1 MNAHSRSRHRPRRA
15 PLTRRRRYL
24 RLGLLLGC
32 GALAAFLVTAFLLL
46 DARVRSQFGDTQWR
60 LPAHVYTQPLTLHDG
75 RALSRNQVIEYLEAV
90 GYRRRDHVRAAGEYA
105 VGGERLRLHTRG
117 FRFPDGQEPPRELTL
132 RFIDGRIA
140 AVDSPAGV
148 AIARLR
154 PQRIGQIHAG
164 RRTDRELVSLEHVPD
179 GLVDALI
186 AVEDRDFFDHWG
198 VQPSAIA
205 RAAWANIKAGRTV
218 QGGSTITQQ
227 LVKNFFLSP
236 EQTLA
241 RKFTE
246 ALMALSLELH
256 YSKQQILEAYLNEVY
271 LGQDGQ
277 RAIRGFGLGAR
288 FWFDRPLGEL
298 DLHELALLVGMIKGP
313 ALYDPRENPE
323 RARERRNTVLRVLG
337 RATNVGDQRI
347 ETALRQPLGVADREA
362 VQLARYPAYLDLVR
376 RQLRSDYSAEELRTG
391 GLRIFT
397 HLDPRAQRAAEE
409 AVQQRLFRFD
419 GDAGELQGAAVLT
432 EIDSGAVLA
441 VVGDRR
447 VRRSGFNRALRALR
461 PIGSLVKPAV
471 YYTALA
477 HPEQHTLVT
486 PISDAPF
493 ELRHTG
499 ERVWRPQ
506 NYSEEFHGTVPL
518 IDGLVHSYNVA
529 TARLGMNYGLEAV
542 RGTLERLG
550 VPRRGALMPADLLG
564 SLALSPYEVAD
575 MYQTLAAGGFDAP
588 LSAVAAVQGPEG
600 EVLTRD
606 SLDVQPVLEPAPTFL
621 VNHALEEVTQRGTGR
636 ALQALLPGRKVAG
649 KTGTT
654 NDLRDSWFAG
664 FDGRR
669 VGVVWVGRDDN
680 TSAGLTGSAGAMRVW
695 ADMMRALPPAPRQAA
710 APPGI
715 EWARVDPASGRS
727 VSARCDTAV
736 RMPFIEGSVPS
747 RRHGCG
753 GGLFG
758 LLGLNR

>member
-1 MNAHSRSRHRPRRA
+1 M
-15 PLTRRRRYL
+15 
-24 RLGLLLGC
+24 
-32 GALAAFLVTAFLLL
+32 
-46 DARVRSQFGDTQWR
+46 RSQFGDTQWR

-75 RALSRNQVIEYLEAV
+75 RALSRDEVIEHLEAV
-90 GYRRRDHVRAAGEYA
+90 GYRRRDHVRDAGEYA
-105 VGGERLRLHTRG
+105 VGGERLRLHSRG
-117 FRFPDGQEPPRELTL
+117 FRFPDGTEPPRELTL
-132 RFIDGRIA
+132 RFADGRIA
-140 AVDSPAGV
+140 AVDSPGGA
-148 AIARLR
+148 AIARLQ

-164 RRTDRELVSLEHVPD
+164 RRTDRELVSLDRAPPE
-179 GLVDALI
+179 LIDALI

-256 YSKQQILEAYLNEVY
+256 YSKEQILEAYLNEVY

-277 RAIRGFGLGAR
+277 RAIRGFGLGAH

-298 DLHELALLVGMIKGP
+298 QLHEIALLVGMIKGP
-313 ALYDPRENPE
+313 GLYDPRDNPE
-323 RARERRNTVLRVLG
+323 RARERRDTVLRVLD
-337 RATNVGDQRI
+337 RASDIDNQRI
-347 ETALRQPLGVADREA
+347 DAALQEPLGVADREA
-362 VQLARYPAYLDLVR
+362 VRLARYPAYLDLVR
-376 RQLRSDYSAEELRTG
+376 QQLRRDYSAEELRTG
-391 GLRIFT
+391 GLRVFT
-397 HLDPRAQRAAEE
+397 HLDPQAQHAAET
-409 AVQQRLFRFD
+409 AVKQRLARL
-419 GDAGELQGAAVLT
+419 GGEALQGAAVVT

-447 VRRSGFNRALRALR
+447 VDRSGFNRALRAQR

-477 HPEQHTLVT
+477 RPEQHTLVT
-486 PISDAPF
+486 QVSDEPF

-499 ERVWRPQ
+499 DRVWRPQ
-506 NYSEEFHGTVPL
+506 NYDDEFHGTVPL
-518 IDGLVHSYNVA
+518 IDALVHSYNVA
-529 TARLGMNYGLEAV
+529 TARLGMDYGLEAI
-542 RGTLERLG
+542 GATLDRLG
-550 VPRRGALMPADLLG
+550 VPERGALMPADLLG

-606 SLDVQPVLEPAPTFL
+606 SLDVQPVLEPAPSFL

-636 ALQALLPGRKVAG
+636 ALQSLLPGRKVAG

-680 TSAGLTGSAGAMRVW
+680 APAGLTGSAGAMRVW
-695 ADMMRALPPAPRQAA
+695 ADMMRALPSAPRQAA

-758 LLGLNR
+758 LLGGSR

>member
-1 MNAHSRSRHRPRRA
+1 MIV
-15 PLTRRRRYL
+15 
-24 RLGLLLGC
+24 
-32 GALAAFLVTAFLLL
+32 AFSVTAFLLL

-75 RALSRNQVIEYLEAV
+75 RALSRDQVIAHLEAV

-117 FRFPDGQEPPRELTL
+117 FGFADGREPPREVTL
-132 RFIDGRIA
+132 RFADGRIA
-140 AVDSPAGV
+140 AVDAPGGA
-148 AIARLR
+148 AIARLQ

-164 RRTDRELVSLEHVPD
+164 RRTDRDLVSLDQVPEE
-179 GLVDALI
+179 LVRALI
-186 AVEDRDFFDHWG
+186 AVEDRDFRDHWG

-205 RAAWANIKAGRTV
+205 RAAWANIKAGRAV

-227 LVKNFFLSP
+227 LVKNFFLTS

-256 YSKQQILEAYLNEVY
+256 FSKEQILEAYLNEVY
-271 LGQDGQ
+271 LGQDGE

-298 DLHELALLVGMIKGP
+298 ELHELALLVGMIKGP
-313 ALYDPRENPE
+313 GLYDPRAHPE
-323 RARERRNTVLRVLG
+323 DARERRDTVLRVLD
-337 RATNVGDQRI
+337 RASGIADERI
-347 ETALRQPLGVADREA
+347 ETALRQPLGVAEREA
-362 VQLARYPAYLDLVR
+362 VRLARYPAYLDLVR
-376 RQLRSDYSAEELRTG
+376 RQLRRDYSSEELRTG
-391 GLRIFT
+391 GLRVFT
-397 HLDPRAQRAAEE
+397 HLDPQAQHAAEA
-409 AVQQRLFRFD
+409 AVRQRLERFD
-419 GDAGELQGAAVLT
+419 EGGAVLQGAAVLT

-447 VRRSGFNRALRALR
+447 PERSGFNRALRASR

-477 HPEQHTLVT
+477 QPERHTLST

-493 ELRHTG
+493 ELRRADD
-499 ERVWRPQ
+499 RVWEPQ
-506 NYSEEFHGTVPL
+506 NYDDEFHGTVPL
-518 IDGLVHSYNVA
+518 IDGLVHSHNVA
-529 TARLGMNYGLEAV
+529 TARLGMDLGLDAV
-542 RGTLERLG
+542 GGTLQRLG
-550 VPRRGALMPADLLG
+550 VQQSASLVPADLLG
-564 SLALSPYEVAD
+564 SLALSPFEVAD
-575 MYQTLAAGGFDAP
+575 MYQTFAAGGFDAP
-588 LSAVAAVQGPEG
+588 LSAVAAVQGPGG

-606 SLDVQPVLEPAPTFL
+606 ALDVHPVLEPAPTFL
-621 VNHALEEVTQRGTGR
+621 VNHALEQVTQRGTGR
-636 ALQALLPGRKVAG
+636 ALQSLLPGRKVAG

-664 FDGRR
+664 FDRRR

-680 TSAGLTGSAGAMRVW
+680 APAGLTGSAGAMRVW
-695 ADMMRALPPAPRQAA
+695 ADMMRTLPSAPRRAS

-715 EWARVDPASGRS
+715 DWARADPASGRS
-727 VSARCDTAV
+727 VGARCDDAV
-736 RMPFIEGSVPS
+736 RLPFIEGSAPA

-753 GGLFG
+753 DRVTGVSQHSP
-758 LLGLNR
+758 